1 MDVPTRLGEPSVTLR
16 LGVIDTTRKIIRPI
30 YNSGQYSWD
39 MSQVTV
45 QRSKLGSGIYYRND
59 LRPLVNSARDSMPDK
74 GTNAILVPLTQV
86 TSTCWENRFAQD
98 AGGDLVVRYSR
109 EIGLE
114 IEKN

>member
-45 QRSKLGSGIYYRND
+45 QRSKLGSGIHYQDD
-59 LRPLVNSARDSMPDK
+59 LLPLINSACDSMPDK
-74 GTNAILVPLTQV
+74 GTNAILIPLIQV
-86 TSTCWENRFAQD
+86 TSTCWKNRFVQD
-98 AGGDLVVRYSR
+98 AGGDLVVKYSR
-109 EIGLE
+109 EMGLE